1 MNIGGSAK
9 RPWGFGGLIIVF
21 IAIGVIG
28 IFITSRGDSR
38 NAQKAIDNI
47 ALLQSGSSYVLK
59 DGKFVVRYGDGAT
72 GVVPLD
78 PGTEA
83 PVSFF
88 SDKAVYL
95 SSEVTA
101 IACGGTETEKT
112 VQVLVSG
119 DKGRT
124 WSSSRVA
131 EAGVDHAE
139 TKFIGFTSK
148 KDGWLVTAGDV
159 ASGYQKNRVFLTE
172 DGGKSWAETGN
183 TSEVYPHVVTGAGF
197 ADEKTGFLSFR
208 YDIDPNPILYRT
220 QDRGKTW
227 EKCTVE
233 LPSQLKNSNSYPT
246 ALSPVF
252 NGPKGILPVTLTDN
266 ETGLNTHIRYITGD
280 YGRTWTFDKKNK
292 RNGRTIQ
299 ENGT

>member
-1 MNIGGSAK
+1 MNFGGSAK

-21 IAIGVIG
+21 IAVGIAG
-28 IFITSRGDSR
+28 IFITTKWGSR
-38 NAQKAIDNI
+38 NVQKTIDNI

-59 DGKFVVRYGDGAT
+59 DGKLVVRYGDGAM
-72 GVVPLD
+72 GVVPLH
-78 PGTEA
+78 PGTED
-83 PVSFF
+83 PVLFF

-95 SSEVTA
+95 SGEVTA
-101 IACGGTETEKT
+101 VAYGGTEAEKT

-124 WSSSRVA
+124 WNSSRVA

-159 ASGYQKNRVFLTE
+159 ASGSQKNRVFLTE

-208 YDIDPNPILYRT
+208 YDIDPNPVVYRT
-220 QDRGKTW
+220 QDRGRTW
-227 EKCTVE
+227 EKCAVE
-233 LPSQLKNSNSYPT
+233 LPSQLKNANSYPT

-252 NGPKGILPVTLTDN
+252 NGAKGILPVTLTDN
-266 ETGLNTHIRYITGD
+266 KTGLDTHIWYITDD
-280 YGRTWTFDKKNK
+280 YGRTWTFDKKK
-292 RNGRTIQ
+292 Q
-299 ENGT
+299 